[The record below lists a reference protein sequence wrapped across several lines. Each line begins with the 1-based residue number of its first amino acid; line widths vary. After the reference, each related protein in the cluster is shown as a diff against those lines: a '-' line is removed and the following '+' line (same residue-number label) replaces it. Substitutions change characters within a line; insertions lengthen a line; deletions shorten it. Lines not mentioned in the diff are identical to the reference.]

1 MLFFCVC
8 TFHWTQISE
17 SGSYAELLAKRGDF
31 SDFIVEQLQGT
42 EEETDE
48 EEVKEVVDMI
58 CLCFLDA
65 LASLDLKLSVS
76 ESVIYRFQLAHLRV
90 FQSYLVLYLSSD
102 IHFHEKD
109 AQNGVQCTHSKV
121 WKTLEQNYGK
131 EELESKKE
139 QASKGGQKN
148 IHQCIFPFA

>member
-1 MLFFCVC
+1 M
-8 TFHWTQISE
+8 FHWTQISE

-42 EEETDE
+42 EEDTDE

-90 FQSYLVLYLSSD
+90 FQSY
-102 IHFHEKD
+102 F
-109 AQNGVQCTHSKV
+109 T
-121 WKTLEQNYGK
+121 
-131 EELESKKE
+131 
-139 QASKGGQKN
+139 
-148 IHQCIFPFA
+148 

>member
-1 MLFFCVC
+1 M
-8 TFHWTQISE
+8 
-17 SGSYAELLAKRGDF
+17 
-31 SDFIVEQLQGT
+31 
-42 EEETDE
+42 
-48 EEVKEVVDMI
+48 
-58 CLCFLDA
+58 FLDA

-121 WKTLEQNYGK
+121 WKTLEQSYGK

>member
-1 MLFFCVC
+1 M
-8 TFHWTQISE
+8 FHWTQISE

-76 ESVIYRFQLAHLRV
+76 ESVIYRF
-90 FQSYLVLYLSSD
+90 FQ
-102 IHFHEKD
+102 
-109 AQNGVQCTHSKV
+109 
-121 WKTLEQNYGK
+121 
-131 EELESKKE
+131 
-139 QASKGGQKN
+139 
-148 IHQCIFPFA
+148 

>member
-1 MLFFCVC
+1 M
-8 TFHWTQISE
+8 FHWTQISE

-90 FQSYLVLYLSSD
+90 FQIILHWFRYRTY
-102 IHFHEKD
+102 
-109 AQNGVQCTHSKV
+109 
-121 WKTLEQNYGK
+121 
-131 EELESKKE
+131 
-139 QASKGGQKN
+139 
-148 IHQCIFPFA
+148 

>member
-1 MLFFCVC
+1 M
-8 TFHWTQISE
+8 FHRTQISE

-48 EEVKEVVDMI
+48 EEVKEVVNMI
-58 CLCFLDA
+58 SLCF
-65 LASLDLKLSVS
+65 
-76 ESVIYRFQLAHLRV
+76 F
-90 FQSYLVLYLSSD
+90 VLYLESS
-102 IHFHEKD
+102 ILTFIPMKKMHKMVF
-109 AQNGVQCTHSKV
+109 THSKV
-121 WKTLEQNYGK
+121 WKTLEQSYGK

-148 IHQCIFPFA
+148 IHQCIYPFA